1 MVAAWVICWR
11 RCIRL
16 ARAGCSCLGELAA
29 PSAASPAAAACASSA
44 SAGAVPAGA
53 EGIGHLLPGSRSAGR
68 GAAAAACAPVLAT
81 LPGPAAAPW
90 PRRPQRRNRLERR
103 PGATSRRRGGTRTCA
118 GQLGG
123 GRGHACASHDSTAH
137 AGRGG
142 TNGNARADSTDR
154 RAGHRARAELR
165 RTGHEARGD
174 AGAEDAERQQGER
187 GQHHDQRV
195 VDGRLVRVNTELS
208 EQARADADDDGQH
221 QDLDARRHHVAEHLF
236 REE

>member
-1 MVAAWVICWR
+1 MLRSWR
-11 RCIRL
+11 HCPGQPPRL
-16 ARAGCSCLGELAA
+16 
-29 PSAASPAAAACASSA
+29 
-44 SAGAVPAGA
+44 
-53 EGIGHLLPGSRSAGR
+53 
-68 GAAAAACAPVLAT
+68 
-81 LPGPAAAPW
+81 GPAA
-90 PRRPQRRNRLERR
+90 RSGGTGLERR

-195 VDGRLVRVNTELS
+195 VDGRLVRVNLELS